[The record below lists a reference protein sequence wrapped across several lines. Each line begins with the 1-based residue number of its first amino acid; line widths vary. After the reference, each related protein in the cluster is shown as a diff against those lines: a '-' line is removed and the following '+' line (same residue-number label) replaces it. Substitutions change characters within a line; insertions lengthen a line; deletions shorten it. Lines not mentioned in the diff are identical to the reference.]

1 MFGFVRVHI
10 SLYADFDIEFNSLSE
25 DHQDFALEDETHNV
39 SEIHSFVSSED
50 MSFQILIEEVL
61 KLLRAQTKQMRFWE
75 GTGCDLPLL
84 WNVESHK
91 EKYFFVTI
99 KLSFD

>member
-1 MFGFVRVHI
+1 MRILI
-10 SLYADFDIEFNSLSE
+10 SNFNSLSE
-25 DHQDFALEDETHNV
+25 DHQDFAPEDDSHNA

-50 MSFQILIEEVL
+50 MGFQILIEEIL
-61 KLLRAQTKQMRFWE
+61 KPLQADKFPNKQMRFWE